1 MDPGHRDKAMRSFIA
16 LIALCSA
23 LSAAANDR
31 LQDLF
36 ERAWAFELEAE
47 PVLATMTGVH
57 DYGDRLPLVA
67 PTDQQR
73 KAVALRA
80 FLAELDDIDV
90 ASLTPTDRTSYEMF
104 EQRLGFQVAAIEA
117 RSFEMPINAE
127 GGFHTS
133 IAMLPS
139 RIPMRHRADAE
150 AYLARLKAI
159 GPYFDAQ
166 IANLRRGLDR
176 GFSQPRVILDGFDHT
191 ISTHLVDDA
200 TTSVFYAPLERLP
213 DSIAPSTRRALSERA
228 IAVIEETVI
237 PAYAQLLSFIRD
249 HYIPTTRESL
259 GASALPGGA
268 DFYSLQIKRHTSLDL
283 DARSVHEIGLDE
295 VTRIKSAMHSAM
307 RRAGH
312 DGDLRSFITHL
323 RETRTYYPSSPQALL
338 ERAAFI
344 AKAMDGKLP
353 QLFGRLPRLPYTI
366 DPVPES
372 IAPKYTAGR
381 YVSAPRGSTLPGTY
395 WLNTHALDTR
405 PFYNLEAL
413 TFHEAVPGHHLQLAL
428 QAEIEGLPAF
438 RSVAGVTAFVEG
450 WALYAES
457 LGLEVGFYEDPV
469 NDFGRLGY
477 EMWRACRLVIDTGIH
492 AFGWTRADAI
502 DYLASHTALPL
513 HEVTTEID
521 RYIGWPGQALAY
533 KLGELKIQELRRRA
547 EDALGKAF
555 DLRAFHDAVLE
566 QGAVPLDV
574 LERHIE
580 RWVEEQAS
588 GAL

>member
-1 MDPGHRDKAMRSFIA
+1 M
-16 LIALCSA
+16 
-23 LSAAANDR
+23 
-31 LQDLF
+31 
-36 ERAWAFELEAE
+36 
-47 PVLATMTGVH
+47 
-57 DYGDRLPLVA
+57 
-67 PTDQQR
+67 
-73 KAVALRA
+73 
-80 FLAELDDIDV
+80 
-90 ASLTPTDRTSYEMF
+90 
-104 EQRLGFQVAAIEA
+104 
-117 RSFEMPINAE
+117 
-127 GGFHTS
+127 
-133 IAMLPS
+133 
-139 RIPMRHRADAE
+139 
-150 AYLARLKAI
+150 
-159 GPYFDAQ
+159 
-166 IANLRRGLDR
+166 
-176 GFSQPRVILDGFDHT
+176 ILDGFDHT

-428 QAEIEGLPAF
+428 QAEIEDCRPFEA
-438 RSVAGVTAFVEG
+438 S
-450 WALYAES
+450 
-457 LGLEVGFYEDPV
+457 
-469 NDFGRLGY
+469 
-477 EMWRACRLVIDTGIH
+477 RA
-492 AFGWTRADAI
+492 
-502 DYLASHTALPL
+502 
-513 HEVTTEID
+513 
-521 RYIGWPGQALAY
+521 
-533 KLGELKIQELRRRA
+533 
-547 EDALGKAF
+547 
-555 DLRAFHDAVLE
+555 
-566 QGAVPLDV
+566 
-574 LERHIE
+574 
-580 RWVEEQAS
+580 
-588 GAL
+588 